1 MRGLQPRDSGNHTQN
16 EATQALPEASKLPKP
31 PTALTAASAS
41 RKPGGEGRLL
51 AEGDGKGRPGTRPVR
66 EVIG

>member
-1 MRGLQPRDSGNHTQN
+1 MRGLQPQDSGNHTQN

-41 RKPGGEGRLL
+41 RKPGGRGGCSRKGTGRAVSGLSRF
-51 AEGDGKGRPGTRPVR
+51 GK
-66 EVIG
+66 